1 MITLLILAGIIYLIL
16 KLIIGN
22 KDGGEQK
29 K

>member
-22 KDGGEQK
+22 KDGDEQK

>member
-22 KDGGEQK
+22 KDGDEQK
-29 K
+29 Q